1 MKKMFFSHPR
11 YKRFSG
17 RYLVS
22 STGRV
27 FRADGTELN
36 YHKMCS
42 GGRFVRLSGGKGL
55 LRSMTVG
62 KMVLLAFEP
71 RKYRRGM
78 IAVHRDGDVTNDRL
92 SNLFFGTRKDQTAVS
107 MKKPSYRKRVSM
119 MAKNYYLTDS
129 KTKIIRRFHRMG
141 LEPSQIAR
149 RTGFN
154 QMTVYI
160 HLKKIK
166 IGV

>member
-1 MKKMFFSHPR
+1 MRKIIFSHPR

-22 STGRV
+22 STGRI
-27 FRADGTELN
+27 FKKDGTELN
-36 YHKMCS
+36 YHKMAS

-55 LRSMTVG
+55 LISITVG

-71 RKYRRGM
+71 GKYRRGM
-78 IAVHRDGDVTNDRL
+78 IAVHRDGNVSNDRL

-107 MKKPSYRKRVSM
+107 MKRPSYRKRVSM
-119 MAKNYYLTDS
+119 MAKNYYLTES
-129 KTKIIRRFHRMG
+129 KLVKRLHKMG
-141 LEPSQIAR
+141 LEPSQIAK

-160 HLKKIK
+160 HLRKIK
-166 IGV
+166 TGT